1 MVVVWQGAI
10 NHNQKNPVDL
20 AQGDSIGPDA
30 HVWQWINGMSD
41 CSLELLSHGFNAHS
55 ATGTRTRVARVRA
68 EYPSQLD
75 YSGLGAALPALLPNI
90 QRVSCLCQKLKGTAT
105 EWLRHLPVKP
115 VGCPRAG
122 SNPTGV
128 QHTSAPSSDFAILF
142 KSA

>member
-75 YSGLGAALPALLPNI
+75 YGGVDWPPKNSVGPVVGVVVVCAKNHVSGTCTWWQGRA
-90 QRVSCLCQKLKGTAT
+90 RVLITFT
-105 EWLRHLPVKP
+105 
-115 VGCPRAG
+115 
-122 SNPTGV
+122 
-128 QHTSAPSSDFAILF
+128 IL
-142 KSA
+142 